1 MPFLVLAAAA
11 MLQMSSPEPA
21 DPPAPVPIS
30 TPAPAPAPVESTS
43 LIEQMAGAG
52 GETIESMTDY
62 YQRMTVPVTIE
73 GEGPFRF
80 MIDTGAQATVVTRG
94 LSDQLA
100 LKSLGTA
107 TVVGMA
113 SIEQVELVELDGLEF
128 AERTFDNLHSPLL
141 EARHVGA
148 DGILGLDSLQDL
160 RVLIDFREGTIQVDD
175 AEALGG
181 NDGYEIVVR
190 ARRKLGRL
198 IIADAEIDGVRT
210 AVIIDT
216 GAQGNLGNLALQERL
231 RAKKLAEV
239 TSTDVHGALL
249 IGELDFADSVRIDE
263 FELQNVPIAYADGP
277 AFAALGLHKKPAL
290 ILGMRDLRLFDR
302 VAIDFESRTVL
313 FDLPRGIAQGNRV
326 NLGFGSSRL

>member
-1 MPFLVLAAAA
+1 MSFLVLAAAA
-11 MLQMSSPEPA
+11 LLQMSSPEPA
-21 DPPAPVPIS
+21 APPV
-30 TPAPAPAPVESTS
+30 PAPASSPAPTPAESAA

-62 YQRMTVPVTIE
+62 YQRMTVPVTIQ

-100 LKSLGTA
+100 LRHLGNA

-113 SIEQVELVELDGLEF
+113 SSELVEMVELDGLEF
-128 AERTFDNLHSPLL
+128 AERTFDNLHAPLL

-160 RVLIDFREGTIQVDD
+160 RVLIDFREGTIRVDD

-210 AVIIDT
+210 AVIVDT
-216 GAQGNLGNLALQERL
+216 GAQGNLGNLALQKRL
-231 RAKKLAEV
+231 RAKKLAQV
-239 TSTDVHGALL
+239 SSTDVHGALL
-249 IGELDFADSVRIDE
+249 IGELDFADSLRIDE